1 MDTPDPPLSR
11 SPLLVFLIIALT
23 VFVAE
28 VFVMFLLPYMGD
40 ISPERQAFVDALLLV
55 FLISPTLYLFLFR
68 TLVSHIRN
76 LVRMEEVLRRNKEE
90 QFKIVVRTS
99 LDGFIMTNAQGRIVE
114 TNDAYCRMMG
124 YERSELLR
132 MNVND
137 IDIRLSPAEVLQ
149 RIGYHGDGT
158 GSHFETTHRRRD
170 GTLVEGE
177 VSAQYNPETG
187 LVSAVLRDITDRKRM
202 QQELQDSE
210 ERFRAMSENSGD
222 AMIMM
227 DHEGRVTF
235 WNAAAERTFGY
246 LRSEVLGQDLHRF
259 IAPPRHDASF
269 RRAHGSFLRTGSGS
283 LVGKTIEIEGLHR
296 NGREFPVELSLS
308 AVKIKDNWHAIGVV
322 RDITE
327 RRAMEKVL
335 EKNETRLREM
345 FENLSSG
352 VAVYRSTDGRDFFF
366 TAFNHAAERID
377 GIFRKDVIG
386 KNVVEVFPGIA
397 QFGLLDVFRRV
408 WATGVAEHH
417 PAGLYQDG
425 RISSWRENYVYK
437 LSNNEIVAIVDDVTA
452 SKLAEEK
459 MHRMAH
465 YDALTGLPNRPL
477 FQDRLRLALA
487 GAKRNRTLLAVMF
500 VDLNRFKPVNDDL
513 GHEVGDILLKSV
525 ARRLRNSVRES
536 DTVARVGG
544 DEFIILL
551 PAPGGARE
559 VRKVAGKILES
570 LRQPFDLPP
579 HQVSIS
585 ASIGLALYPDHGDD
599 EATLIRNADLA
610 MYAAKKSGEDGGIE
624 MSGGNSSPE
633 SVPPSGPAHQ

>member
-1 MDTPDPPLSR
+1 MDAPDPPLSW
-11 SPLLVFLIIALT
+11 SPLLVFLIVALT

-28 VFVMFLLPYMGD
+28 IFVMFLLPYLGPV
-40 ISPERQAFVDALLLV
+40 SRGKQALMDALLLV
-55 FLISPTLYLFLFR
+55 FLISPALYLFLFR
-68 TLVSHIRN
+68 TLVSHIRKR
-76 LVRMEEVLRRNKEE
+76 VMMEEVLLRNKEE

-124 YERSELLR
+124 YDRSELLR
-132 MNVND
+132 MNVAD
-137 IDIRLSPAEVLQ
+137 IDTTLSPAEVFQ
-149 RIGYHGDGT
+149 RIGHPGDGM

-170 GTLVEGE
+170 GTLMAVE
-177 VSAQYNPETG
+177 VSAQYNPDTG
-187 LVSAVLRDITDRKRM
+187 LVAAFLRDITDRKQM
-202 QQELQDSE
+202 QQALLDSE
-210 ERFRAMSENSGD
+210 ERFRTMSENSSD

-246 LRSEVLGQDLHRF
+246 PKSDVLGQDLHYF
-259 IAPPRHDASF
+259 ISPARHAHSF
-269 RRAHGSFLRTGSGS
+269 RQAYGRFLQTGTGP
-283 LVGKTIEIEGLHR
+283 LIGKTMEIEALHR
-296 NGREFPVELSLS
+296 KGHEFPVELSLG
-308 AVKIKDNWHAIGVV
+308 AVRIKGRWHAIGVV

-335 EKNETRLREM
+335 EGNEMRLREM

-377 GIFRKDVIG
+377 GIFRKDVMG
-386 KNVVEVFPGIA
+386 KNVVDIFPGIV
-397 QFGLLDVFRRV
+397 QFGLLDVFQRV
-408 WATGVAEHH
+408 WTTGVAEHH

-437 LSNNEIVAIVDDVTA
+437 LSNNEIVAITDDVTA
-452 SKLAEEK
+452 SRQAEEK

-487 GAKRNRTLLAVMF
+487 SAKRNRTPLAVMF
-500 VDLNRFKPVNDDL
+500 IDLNRFKPVNDTL
-513 GHEVGDILLKSV
+513 GHEVGDVLLKSV
-525 ARRLRNSVRES
+525 ARRLQNSVRES

-551 PAPGGARE
+551 PAPGGTRE
-559 VRKVAGKILES
+559 VRKVADKILES
-570 LRQPFDLPP
+570 LRQPFDLSP
-579 HQVSIS
+579 HEVSIS
-585 ASIGLALYPDHGDD
+585 ASIGLALYPEHGED

-610 MYAAKKSGEDGGIE
+610 MYAAKKGGEDGGIE
-624 MSGGNSSPE
+624 MA
-633 SVPPSGPAHQ
+633 VV